1 MDDGLFFIEKE
12 NFTRIVGDL
21 IREIRTG
28 KNMTQEKLGELTG
41 YDRTYIGSVERGE
54 KNVSFYAMYKI
65 FKALEADPTD
75 FIKQI

>member
-28 KNMTQEKLGELTG
+28 KNMTQEKLGGLTG

-54 KNVSFYAMYKI
+54 KNVSFYAMCKI